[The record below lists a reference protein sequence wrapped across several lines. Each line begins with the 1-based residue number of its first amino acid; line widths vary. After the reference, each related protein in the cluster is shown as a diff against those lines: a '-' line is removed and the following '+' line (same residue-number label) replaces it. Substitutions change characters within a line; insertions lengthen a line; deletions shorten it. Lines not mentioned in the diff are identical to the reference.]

1 MKDYCLSLVAA
12 KSGYNDKLNA
22 MREYLQAYILSFM
35 YEGGVFRH
43 AAFVGGTALRFLHGL
58 PRFSEDLDFSQADKK
73 KVEFGALMDKILR
86 ELDLAGYKA
95 AALIDGEKTV
105 NSAFIKFEGLM
116 YEAGISP
123 LKSQKFS
130 VKIEIDTNP
139 PQGAVLEELLVNK
152 YFPINFLAYNPASL
166 FAGKV
171 HAILSRKY
179 TKGRDLFDL
188 GWYLM
193 TWKGIEPN
201 FNQLN
206 NALTQS
212 KWQGPVISKV
222 NWRQVAGDVVAKADW
237 KKVRSDVYPFLERPG
252 DIELLSQERV
262 LKILT
267 LN

>member
-1 MKDYCLSLVAA
+1 
-12 KSGYNDKLNA
+12 
-22 MREYLQAYILSFM
+22 
-35 YEGGVFRH
+35 
-43 AAFVGGTALRFLHGL
+43 
-58 PRFSEDLDFSQADKK
+58 
-73 KVEFGALMDKILR
+73 
-86 ELDLAGYKA
+86 
-95 AALIDGEKTV
+95 
-105 NSAFIKFEGLM
+105 M

-139 PQGAVLEELLVNK
+139 PRGAVLEELLVNK

-166 FAGKV
+166 LAGKV
-171 HAILSRKY
+171 HAILIRKY

-193 TWKGIEPN
+193 TWKGVEPN

-222 NWRQVAGDVVAKADW
+222 NWRGVVSAAIIKADW
-237 KKVRSDVYPFLERPG
+237 KKVKNDVEQFLEHPR
-252 DIELLSQERV
+252 DMELLSQERV
-262 LKILT
+262 LKILE
-267 LN
+267 

>member
-1 MKDYCLSLVAA
+1 MKDHCLALVAA
-12 KSGYNDKLNA
+12 KSGYNEKLNA

-58 PRFSEDLDFSQADKK
+58 PRFSEDLDFSQTGKDR
-73 KVEFGALMDKILR
+73 VNFGALMSKIMR
-86 ELDLAGYKA
+86 ELELAGYSAVASVKE
-95 AALIDGEKTV
+95 DKTV
-105 NSAFIKFEGLM
+105 NNAFIKFKALM

-139 PQGAVLEELLVNK
+139 PQGAVLEELPVNK
-152 YFPINFLAYNPASL
+152 YFPINFLAYDPASL

-201 FNQLN
+201 FAQLN
-206 NALTQS
+206 NALVQS
-212 KWQGPVISKV
+212 KWHGPVISKA
-222 NWRQVAGDVVAKADW
+222 NWMAVVSDVVAKADW
-237 KKVRSDVYPFLERPG
+237 KKVRSDVEQFLERPR
-252 DIELLSQERV
+252 DIELLSKESV
-262 LKILT
+262 LKML
-267 LN
+267 

>member
-1 MKDYCLSLVAA
+1 MKDYCLELVAG
-12 KSGYNDKLNA
+12 KSGYNEKLNA

-58 PRFSEDLDFSQADKK
+58 PRFSEELDFSQAGKDK
-73 KVEFGALMDKILR
+73 VNFGALMNKITR
-86 ELDLAGYKA
+86 ELELAGYSA
-95 AALIDGEKTV
+95 ATSVKEDKTV
-105 NSAFIKFEGLM
+105 NSAFIKLEALM

-152 YFPINFLAYNPASL
+152 YFPINFLAYDPASL

-171 HAILSRKY
+171 HAILIRKY

-201 FNQLN
+201 FTQLN
-206 NALTQS
+206 NALAQS
-212 KWQGPVISKV
+212 KWQGPAISKV
-222 NWRQVAGDVVAKADW
+222 NWREVVSDGVAKADW
-237 KKVRSDVYPFLERPG
+237 KKLRSDVEQFLERPR
-252 DIELLSQERV
+252 DIELLSQEAV
-262 LKILT
+262 LKML
-267 LN
+267 

>member
-1 MKDYCLSLVAA
+1 MKDHCLALVAA

-58 PRFSEDLDFSQADKK
+58 PRFSEDLDFSQAGKE
-73 KVEFGALMDKILR
+73 KVAFGALMGKIMR
-86 ELDLAGYKA
+86 ELELAGYSA
-95 AALIDGEKTV
+95 AASVDEEKTV

-123 LKSQKFS
+123 LKGQKFS

-152 YFPINFLAYNPASL
+152 HFPINFLAYDPASL

-171 HAILSRKY
+171 HAILSRQY

-193 TWKGIEPN
+193 TWKGIKPN
-201 FNQLN
+201 FTQLN
-206 NALTQS
+206 NALAQS
-212 KWQGPVISKV
+212 KWQGTVIAEV
-222 NWRQVAGDVVAKADW
+222 NWREVVGGVIAKADW
-237 KKVRSDVYPFLERPG
+237 KKVRSDVEQFLERPG
-252 DIELLSQERV
+252 DIELLSQENV
-262 LKILT
+262 LKLFE
-267 LN
+267 